1 MQATFYKT
9 TDDVKTVSKTLTQTD
24 TATLRPTHNMDVLR
38 PVFVVDKDG
47 LDLTSNYVYI
57 AEYQRYYFAKLSV
70 SPAKKIIVE
79 CTVDALMTY
88 AAGIRSCTA
97 CVIRSESIGKPT
109 DVIDVSLPIHQS
121 QVTTTAIDLGNPIFT
136 TNPSHGYFLTLQ
148 GTNGT

>member
-9 TDDVKTVSKTLTQTD
+9 TDDVKTVSKSLTQTD
-24 TATLRPTHNMDVLR
+24 TAILRPIHSMDVLR
-38 PVFVVDKDG
+38 PVFVVDKVG

-57 AEYQRYYFAKLSV
+57 AEYQRYYFAKLSA

-109 DVIDVSLPIHQS
+109 DVVDTSLPIHQS

-136 TNPSHGYFLTLQ
+136 TNPSHGYFLTVQ
-148 GTNGT
+148 GT

>member
-9 TDDVKTVSKTLTQTD
+9 TDDVKTVNKTLTQTD
-24 TATLRPTHNMDVLR
+24 TAALRPTHNMDVLR

-88 AAGIRSCTA
+88 AAGIRSCAA

-109 DVIDVSLPIHQS
+109 DVVDTSLPIHQS

-136 TNPSHGYFLTLQ
+136 TNPTHGYFLTVQ
-148 GTNGT
+148 GTNGA

>member
-9 TDDVKTVSKTLTQTD
+9 TDDVKTVNKTLTQTD
-24 TATLRPTHNMDVLR
+24 TAALRPTHNMDVLR
-38 PVFVVDKDG
+38 PVFVVDKGG

-88 AAGIRSCTA
+88 AAGIRSCAA

-109 DVIDVSLPIHQS
+109 DVVDTSLPIHQS

-136 TNPSHGYFLTLQ
+136 TNPTHGYFLTVQ